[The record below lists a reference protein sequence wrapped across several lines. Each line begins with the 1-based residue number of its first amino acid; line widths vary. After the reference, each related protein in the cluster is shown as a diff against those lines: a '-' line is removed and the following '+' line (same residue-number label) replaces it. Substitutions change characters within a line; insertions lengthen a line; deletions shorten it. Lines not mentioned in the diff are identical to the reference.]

1 MDCME
6 DLEKLKSQITTLIV
20 KEQYEEITTLIFN
33 YSGTNNLICL
43 MHIFSALEDNENSF
57 SLTYD
62 QITDLVINSEHESI
76 REACWIFDKYCN
88 DVRIYDLCYSLI
100 EKNEWSLCHYEGGNP
115 LDIVGFHDEKVTKE
129 EHIRYFISKIND
141 YEKISPEELRYY
153 ASLLAS
159 SKSPKFSK
167 IVFEAMNESLNNKIG
182 MGRGGEWL
190 RACPSRILLKILE
203 LNPHEESIHL
213 AIEYLDRIWNS
224 EHSSSV
230 IRTIVFQ
237 LLEIL
242 AAIPTKESLN
252 FLTVDLSWWGK
263 YFSEDNQHISDRWE
277 VFQLTNMSYIF
288 EELADVSIEN
298 LEDEIH
304 LKPLLGETY
313 ELLIDDFPLRDLSGE
328 DLDNL
333 EVLEEAF
340 LLKWSNE
347 GSIYNFPVELFEI
360 DDLCDISSIVDGAQE
375 ISEIRESNYSCLNFC
390 DFRKWDF
397 DITY

>member
-1 MDCME
+1 M
-6 DLEKLKSQITTLIV
+6 
-20 KEQYEEITTLIFN
+20 
-33 YSGTNNLICL
+33 
-43 MHIFSALEDNENSF
+43 
-57 SLTYD
+57 
-62 QITDLVINSEHESI
+62 
-76 REACWIFDKYCN
+76 
-88 DVRIYDLCYSLI
+88 
-100 EKNEWSLCHYEGGNP
+100 
-115 LDIVGFHDEKVTKE
+115 
-129 EHIRYFISKIND
+129 
-141 YEKISPEELRYY
+141 
-153 ASLLAS
+153 
-159 SKSPKFSK
+159 
-167 IVFEAMNESLNNKIG
+167 
-182 MGRGGEWL
+182 
-190 RACPSRILLKILE
+190 
-203 LNPHEESIHL
+203 
-213 AIEYLDRIWNS
+213 
-224 EHSSSV
+224 
-230 IRTIVFQ
+230 
-237 LLEIL
+237 
-242 AAIPTKESLN
+242 
-252 FLTVDLSWWGK
+252 TVDLSWWGK